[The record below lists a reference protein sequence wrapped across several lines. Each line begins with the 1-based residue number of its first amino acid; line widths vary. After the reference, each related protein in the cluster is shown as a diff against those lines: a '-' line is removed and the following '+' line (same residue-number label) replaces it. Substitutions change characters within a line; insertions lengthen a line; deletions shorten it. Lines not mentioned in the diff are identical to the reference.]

1 MPTNI
6 DDLELD
12 DPPTVE
18 PYEVLAVEKTAT
30 QDQIKTAYR
39 KAALKWH
46 PGKLDPSAYS
56 LSSTNLTKTRSSPK
70 TKMLPTQSS
79 RRLLSPTPS

>member
-12 DPPTVE
+12 DPPSVE

-46 PGKLDPSAYS
+46 PGKLDPLLP
-56 LSSTNLTKTRSSPK
+56 LSPSTNSTKTRSNPK
-70 TKMLPTQSS
+70 TKMSPTQNSKKS
-79 RRLLSPTPS
+79 L

>member
-1 MPTNI
+1 MATNI

-12 DPPTVE
+12 EPPTVE
-18 PYEVLAVEKTAT
+18 PYEVLGVQTTAT

-46 PGKLDPSAYS
+46 PGNTPLPSAHLY
-56 LSSTNLTKTRSSPK
+56 
-70 TKMLPTQSS
+70 
-79 RRLLSPTPS
+79 LSPTNHFKQTRQLPQIKN